1 MDGQTGA
8 RIDPRGQWGGGGLH
22 VAGGPLTRLPGRPPP
37 VDWLWTG
44 RSDRSPP
51 CTRGR
56 GGRMGE
62 AGREG
67 AVTVAGP
74 LPDGQHLLSRQFR
87 LLHGGRGP
95 WASRQAGGETGDGVS
110 HALGTPAAGRAARG
124 PAWQR
129 GHQLGCRQARW
140 GPQSSGWSG
149 AQGHGMAGPRSGHRA
164 PGRQTSTF
172 RPRPPL
178 RVSGTL
184 TEKPPSLKTSLQKV
198 SNPHKGWLQNV
209 PK

>member
-1 MDGQTGA
+1 M
-8 RIDPRGQWGGGGLH
+8 
-22 VAGGPLTRLPGRPPP
+22 
-37 VDWLWTG
+37 
-44 RSDRSPP
+44 
-51 CTRGR
+51 
-56 GGRMGE
+56 
-62 AGREG
+62 
-67 AVTVAGP
+67 
-74 LPDGQHLLSRQFR
+74 
-87 LLHGGRGP
+87 
-95 WASRQAGGETGDGVS
+95 S